1 MKQIRLATEHD
12 KEEIFQLY
20 RSLVGTPGCSWD
32 EDYPALEDIE
42 SDLAQHALYV
52 LCSTEEKTDSPKIL
66 AAVAAGR
73 EADLETVTCWSK
85 DIQHPCG
92 LSRLGVR
99 REFQNQGLA
108 TELVRAMEQEAL
120 RRGFDGIH
128 FFVSQ
133 TNPAALAVYQ
143 RLGYH
148 SCGETAMFGIN
159 WWCYEKALPEK
170 NGEK

>member
-20 RSLVGTPGCSWD
+20 RSLIGTPGCSWD
-32 EDYPALEDIE
+32 EDYPAMEDIE
-42 SDLAQHALYV
+42 SDLAQQALYV
-52 LCSTEEKTDSPKIL
+52 LCSVEEQTAHSPIL

-73 EADLETVTCWSK
+73 EEDLETVTCWSS
-85 DIQHPCG
+85 DIQRPCG

-108 TELVRAMEQEAL
+108 KELVSAMEQEAI

-128 FFVSQ
+128 FFVSK

-143 RLGYH
+143 RLGYR
-148 SCGETAMFGIN
+148 SCGEATMFGVN
-159 WWCYEKALPEK
+159 WWCYEKAL
-170 NGEK
+170 